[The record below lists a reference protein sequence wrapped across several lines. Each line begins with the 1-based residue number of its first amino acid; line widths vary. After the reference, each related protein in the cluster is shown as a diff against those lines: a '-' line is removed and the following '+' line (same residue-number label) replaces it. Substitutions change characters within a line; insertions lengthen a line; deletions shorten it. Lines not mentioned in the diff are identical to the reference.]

1 MTFKKRFGAAMRA
14 FSDPELVVRPK
25 QLTKLVNEKVSERL
39 SDKALQGML
48 TEAVK
53 ASGIGG
59 DLDARQTR
67 EANTW
72 KTGAG
77 RWPRVQ
83 KMTMEAITKGGLT
96 GGDMLE
102 VGGRMKPRD
111 KDFPMFKYHSLDLD
125 GAPGGVSNTM
135 IGDLTNCPHIP
146 DESFDFI
153 FSFDV
158 FEHIDRPWLA
168 ASETCRLL
176 RPGGITVHS
185 TLFSWRY
192 HPCPIDYFR
201 YTAEGLKSLFVGLEP
216 LHSAF
221 DYTERRRDVRGQG
234 GNAMKPDAFGGWR
247 ENVRVNY
254 AGQKPL

>member
-1 MTFKKRFGAAMRA
+1 M
-14 FSDPELVVRPK
+14 
-25 QLTKLVNEKVSERL
+25 N
-39 SDKALQGML
+39 
-48 TEAVK
+48 
-53 ASGIGG
+53 
-59 DLDARQTR
+59 
-67 EANTW
+67 
-72 KTGAG
+72 
-77 RWPRVQ
+77 
-83 KMTMEAITKGGLT
+83 
-96 GGDMLE
+96 
-102 VGGRMKPRD
+102 PRD
-111 KDFPMFKYHSLDLD
+111 KDFPMFNYHSLDLD

-158 FEHIDRPWLA
+158 FEHIDKPWLA
-168 ASETCRLL
+168 GEETRRLL
-176 RPGGITVHS
+176 RPGGVTVHS

-201 YTAEGLKSLFVGLEP
+201 YTAEGLKSLFGDLEC

-234 GNAMKPDAFGGWR
+234 GNAMTPDSFGGWR

-254 AGQKPL
+254 AGRKPL

>member
-1 MTFKKRFGAAMRA
+1 MTLKKRFGAALRA
-14 FSDPELVVRPK
+14 FSDPDLVVRPQ
-25 QLTKLVNEKVSERL
+25 QLSKVVSQEVSERL

-59 DLDARQTR
+59 DLDARQTH
-67 EANTW
+67 EAEAW
-72 KTGAG
+72 KRGKS

-83 KMTMEAITKGGLT
+83 QMTMEALTKGGLA

-102 VGGRMKPRD
+102 VGGRMNPRD
-111 KDFPMFKYHSLDLD
+111 KDFPMFNYHSLDLD

-158 FEHIDRPWLA
+158 FEHIDKPWLA
-168 ASETCRLL
+168 AAETQRLL

-185 TLFSWRY
+185 TLFAWRY
-192 HPCPIDYFR
+192 HPCPIDYWR
-201 YTAEGLKSLFVGLEP
+201 YTAEGLKSLFGDLEC

-221 DYTERRRDVRGQG
+221 DFTERRRDVRGQG
-234 GNAMKPDAFGGWR
+234 GNAVTPDAFGGWR

-254 AGQKPL
+254 AGQKPR